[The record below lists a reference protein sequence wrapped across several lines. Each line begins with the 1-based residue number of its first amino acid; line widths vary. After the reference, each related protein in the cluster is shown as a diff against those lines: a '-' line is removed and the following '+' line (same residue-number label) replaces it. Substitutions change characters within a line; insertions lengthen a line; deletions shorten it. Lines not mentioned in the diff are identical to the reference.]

1 MPACGFCSMLPSVFL
16 AEVIVPVDLAYSE
29 NCVTFPYSFSFS
41 FFSLVVF
48 ARKKEEKNRDGK
60 KGKINFLYH
69 SVAVLLKLRFD
80 KEYVF
85 LFFFPFVFWEMLYK
99 EVQGMI

>member
-1 MPACGFCSMLPSVFL
+1 MLRSPILFL
-16 AEVIVPVDLAYSE
+16 SL
-29 NCVTFPYSFSFS
+29 